1 VSRRHLGCRRLT
13 RVPGRAG
20 PRSATEWG
28 PRAGY
33 PEPRV
38 LRARAASRA
47 PRTCEPTKVPSAS
60 VPAQAARGTAGAVS
74 PYRAVS
80 PRCPESAIPTTCR
93 SLPAGTRSP
102 RPSETTRSSSPLGR
116 WPSASR
122 RSWTSSWGLRWVI
135 QVRFT
140 DHSSGNTLVKVMTDG
155 ILLAEM
161 QRDRELR
168 RYDTVIIDKAHER
181 SLNIDF
187 IRRYLKQ
194 LSRRRPDLKVII
206 TSATI
211 DSQRFSK
218 HFDDASI
225 IEVLATSV
233 AETSG
238 MSGTLGPR
246 ASRDTASAPRFSTSR
261 SSPSPGPVPASG
273 PGVAAGSRPGSASGC
288 TPRRASRLDRSSP
301 TPRSCAPTWRR
312 SSCR

>member
-1 VSRRHLGCRRLT
+1 
-13 RVPGRAG
+13 
-20 PRSATEWG
+20 
-28 PRAGY
+28 
-33 PEPRV
+33 
-38 LRARAASRA
+38 
-47 PRTCEPTKVPSAS
+47 
-60 VPAQAARGTAGAVS
+60 
-74 PYRAVS
+74 
-80 PRCPESAIPTTCR
+80 
-93 SLPAGTRSP
+93 
-102 RPSETTRSSSPLGR
+102 
-116 WPSASR
+116 
-122 RSWTSSWGLRWVI
+122 
-135 QVRFT
+135 VRFT